1 MMVFQLIRNLGRMFD
16 KACNLRRMKRT
27 MKMKMNK
34 MALGRKDEATTL
46 SIGSVRSAR
55 AVSSESPRCQC
66 LADARPAPLNNCQH
80 RSRVVPHLSI
90 FVRSLLPFL
99 F

>member
-1 MMVFQLIRNLGRMFD
+1 MLGWRRRCMVDSEGLRAIMLSMPGR
-16 KACNLRRMKRT
+16 A
-27 MKMKMNK
+27 
-34 MALGRKDEATTL
+34 GVY
-46 SIGSVRSAR
+46 SVVCVRVAR
-55 AVSSESPRCQC
+55 AVSSESPRCQR